1 MDSGL
6 ELDWAFY
13 HFKMWVSGPKIEG
26 MLPDTIWYLR
36 LGDCSWILRW
46 ARLKVGVLGGLIM
59 RLWNKE
65 IGKQHKLRK
74 KKKKKKKG
82 KRKIG

>member
-26 MLPDTIWYLR
+26 MQPDAIWYLR
-36 LGDCSWILRW
+36 LRV
-46 ARLKVGVLGGLIM
+46 AVEFLGG
-59 RLWNKE
+59 
-65 IGKQHKLRK
+65 QD
-74 KKKKKKKG
+74 
-82 KRKIG
+82 